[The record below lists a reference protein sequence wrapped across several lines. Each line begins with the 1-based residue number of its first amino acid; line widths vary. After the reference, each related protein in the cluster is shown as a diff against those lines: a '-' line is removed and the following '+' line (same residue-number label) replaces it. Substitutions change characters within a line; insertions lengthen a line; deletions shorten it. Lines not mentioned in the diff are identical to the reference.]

1 MSSNNLDITKKS
13 ANATPPKESGAGLTT
28 LLVIAIIAV
37 INVLVGG
44 LGFLNLRFDL
54 TEDKLYTLTDGS
66 RNILSKINPDKP
78 VTIRYYVTDDKR
90 IMIDPRLNT
99 FVKTV
104 ADLLKEFAKA
114 SDDKLVLETI
124 HPNPDTEEEDKARE
138 DDLEGVPVNNNGD
151 RIYIGMAIE
160 SAGTKEI
167 IPFLNPAEENALEY
181 KIARAIQK
189 VTTTEKQVLGVM
201 SAMPIMGTPMMP
213 FQRQQGQEAWAMI
226 KRLRMD
232 YEVREIPMTADEV
245 DSKVKVLL
253 VVHPADITERA
264 EYAIDQFLLKGG
276 KVIAMVDPQSIVAQR
291 VYSNQQAA
299 MMGQGGGMVN
309 PSSDLPNLFKAW
321 GVGYN
326 KTQVVVDT
334 NFRGRARAG
343 QSPVDLELPRETLSA
358 DDPITANLQTIRMLM
373 AGRLDVSSQNGI
385 NAVVLASSSESSDVV
400 DNTEA
405 EGLTRNREALAKFS
419 ASGRRQ
425 PLIVRLTGKFK
436 TAFPG
441 GKPAGPVPPPESGGP
456 QEDPNAP
463 KAAASAPAPEATP
476 ASAPATP
483 APAPAA
489 STPTPATT
497 PAVVSPTPAAA
508 APAAP
513 APATTAP
520 VADAKKADEP
530 KKDDAA
536 KPAAPAKPTDGTVL
550 ESVNAEGAVMLISD
564 ADMLFDALCLQ
575 EVGGGAF
582 METNSN
588 LPLLLNTVE
597 VFLGGGDLLRV
608 RSRAAVQR
616 PFTKLAEKREEV
628 EQKRRPE
635 LLALQAKQEDTA
647 KRIGAVQIK
656 DGQIVLDSRQ
666 MNELEQLKKDQVQLQ
681 RAIRQIRK
689 EQNRDVEFA
698 ESMITAVNFGA
709 VPLLVIIVGL
719 ALAIRRRVSTAA
731 V

>member
-13 ANATPPKESGAGLTT
+13 ANTAPPKDSGAGLTT

-160 SAGTKEI
+160 SAGSKEI

-189 VTTTEKQVLGVM
+189 VSTTEKQVLGVM
-201 SAMPIMGTPMMP
+201 SGMPIMGTPMMP

-245 DSKVKVLL
+245 DSKIKVLL

-299 MMGQGGGMVN
+299 MMGQGGMVN

-343 QSPVDLELPRETLSA
+343 QSPVDLELPRETLNA

-373 AGRLDVSSQNGI
+373 AGRFDVSSQNGI
-385 NAVVLASSSESSDVV
+385 NAMVLASSSESSDVV

-405 EGLTRNREALAKFS
+405 EGFTRNPEALAKFS

-425 PLIVRLTGKFK
+425 ALIVRLTGKFK

-441 GKPAGPVPPPESGGP
+441 GKPSGPVPPPESGGP

-463 KAAASAPAPEATP
+463 KAAAPAPAAPAASSPAAPAPAP
-476 ASAPATP
+476 AVATP
-483 APAPAA
+483 APAPA
-489 STPTPATT
+489 PAAVA
-497 PAVVSPTPAAA
+497 PAPAAA

-513 APATTAP
+513 APAPAPAAP
-520 VADAKKADEP
+520 VADAKKAAEP
-530 KKDDAA
+530 KKDDAP

-550 ESVNAEGAVMLISD
+550 ESVNTEGAVMLISD

-597 VFLGGGDLLRV
+597 VFLGGGDLLQV

-635 LLALQAKQEDTA
+635 LLALQAKQEETA
-647 KRIGAVQIK
+647 KRIGGVQIK

-698 ESMITAVNFGA
+698 ESMITAINFGA